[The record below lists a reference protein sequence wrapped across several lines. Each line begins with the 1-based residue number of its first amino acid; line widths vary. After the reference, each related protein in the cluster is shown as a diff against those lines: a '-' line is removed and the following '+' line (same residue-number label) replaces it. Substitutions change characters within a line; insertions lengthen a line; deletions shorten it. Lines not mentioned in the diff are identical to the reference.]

1 MIIKM
6 AVDADVYIE
15 AGDVAFVT
23 YDPEGDV
30 QFKEVFPLYELVA
43 KTASWYEIPGTGKYK
58 LTDADLEDLKTLR
71 SELDDSLTLITAIIE
86 EHN

>member
-15 AGDVAFVT
+15 AGDVVFVT

-30 QFKEVFPLYELVA
+30 QFKDLFPLYEMVA
-43 KTASWYEIPGTGKYK
+43 KMASMYEIPGTGKFK
-58 LTDADLEDLKTLR
+58 LTDADIEDLKTLQ
-71 SELDDSLTLITAIIE
+71 SELDDSLTLISSIIE
-86 EHN
+86 ENS